1 MKKILFSALCLAIFS
16 GITYTASAQQD
27 RIKESKEEE
36 IVIRKKG
43 DKNAKVTVE
52 MKDDEILINGK
63 SIAEFKDE
71 NVSVTKRRKVIRDGN
86 REFFGPGNLGG
97 DMHLFNDDNDKEEVK
112 PFLGVTTEK
121 QDKGVKI
128 TSVAKGSAAEKAGLK
143 EGDVITKVGNKKIN
157 DPEELMDV
165 VTSYKPK
172 EEVKI
177 SYERNGKSNE
187 IKTALGERN
196 ERRIRSFS
204 FNDDRNPEME
214 RKMFRDFNF
223 EMPLHSAPG
232 QPFNRFWMPSGKR
245 LGVRIEDTENDGGAK
260 ITSVEEGSAAK
271 KAGLKKDDIITD
283 VAGKKVKNVNEV
295 REEVL
300 HSDKTSYTIKGK
312 RNGVDINFEVKIPGK
327 INSADL

>member
-1 MKKILFSALCLAIFS
+1 MKKILFSALCLGIFS
-16 GITYTASAQQD
+16 GITYTASAQEG
-27 RIKESKEEE
+27 RVKESKEEE
-36 IVIRKKG
+36 IIIRKKG

-63 SIAEFKDE
+63 PIAEFEDE
-71 NVSVTKRRKVIRDGN
+71 NVSVIKRRKMIRDGN
-86 REFFGPGNLGG
+86 RVFFGPGDPGG
-97 DMHLFNDDNDKEEVK
+97 DMHIFNNDDDEGKAR

-121 QDKGVKI
+121 DDKGVKVR
-128 TSVAKGSAAEKAGLK
+128 SVAKGSAAEKAGLK
-143 EGDVITKVGNKKIN
+143 EGDVITKLGGKKIN
-157 DPEELMDV
+157 DPEELMDA

-172 EEVKI
+172 DEVKI
-177 SYERNGKSNE
+177 YYERNGKSNE
-187 IKTALGERN
+187 VKAALGERR

-204 FNDDRNPEME
+204 FNDDGIPEMKG
-214 RKMFRDFNF
+214 KMFKDFDF
-223 EMPLHSAPG
+223 EMPPTPG
-232 QPFNRFWMPSGKR
+232 HPFNKFWMPSNKK

-260 ITSVEEGSAAK
+260 IISVEEGSAAE

-300 HSDKTSYTIKGK
+300 HTDKSNYSIKGK
-312 RNGVDINFEVKIPGK
+312 RNGTEMNFEIKIPKK

>member
-1 MKKILFSALCLAIFS
+1 M
-16 GITYTASAQQD
+16 
-27 RIKESKEEE
+27 
-36 IVIRKKG
+36 
-43 DKNAKVTVE
+43 
-52 MKDDEILINGK
+52 
-63 SIAEFKDE
+63 
-71 NVSVTKRRKVIRDGN
+71 
-86 REFFGPGNLGG
+86 
-97 DMHLFNDDNDKEEVK
+97 
-112 PFLGVTTEK
+112 
-121 QDKGVKI
+121 
-128 TSVAKGSAAEKAGLK
+128 AKGSAAEKAGLK
-143 EGDVITKVGNKKIN
+143 EGDVITKLGSKKIN
-157 DPEELMDV
+157 DPEELMDA

-177 SYERNGKSNE
+177 NYERNGKSNE
-187 IKTALGERN
+187 VKAALGERS

-204 FNDDRNPEME
+204 FNDEGTPEMDG
-214 RKMFRDFNF
+214 KMFRDFNF
-223 EMPLHSAPG
+223 EMPRIHSAPG

-260 ITSVEEGSAAK
+260 ITSVEEGSAAE
-271 KAGLKKDDIITD
+271 KAGLKKDDIITE